1 MSESNSNTEV
11 LKTAMESEKADFE
24 QQMETLRALNSE
36 LNTRVEKSEQD
47 KLTLTSTITVS
58 PVSLL
63 QYRAR
68 VISFDQNRGG
78 GGGCAHPKKT
88 SRYTKIGKLALVFF
102 GF

>member
-1 MSESNSNTEV
+1 
-11 LKTAMESEKADFE
+11 MESEKADFE

-36 LNTRVEKSEQD
+36 LNSRVEKSEQD

-68 VISFDQNRGG
+68 VISFDQN
-78 GGGCAHPKKT
+78 T
-88 SRYTKIGKLALVFF
+88 DDSN
-102 GF
+102 